1 MYDTIRE
8 ITVSAEDVGERA
20 DVCLARLTDLSR
32 SKIKKLMDAGC
43 IVFEDGTTV
52 KPSYVV
58 ENDDVIEVTIPGERE
73 VRFEPEDIPLDIRYQ
88 DDHIMVV
95 CKPPGMVVHP
105 GRGNIRGT
113 LAAGLLH
120 HCKTLS
126 RVHGDQ
132 RPGIVHRLDKGTSG
146 LLVVALSDRI
156 HHILSDMIQDRRIT
170 REYTAFVW
178 GHPEPPASVIEAP
191 VGRHPKNHVMCAVVE
206 GGRHAVTHYRTT
218 ASYPFLTC
226 LAVTLET
233 GRTHQIRV
241 HLAWRNHHV
250 FGDHDYGGREERFG
264 GFAPEIRYDA
274 RKLLSL
280 IDRQALHA
288 GRLAFPHP
296 ETGEPMEFI
305 APLPDDMQRLE
316 SSLSE

>member
-1 MYDTIRE
+1 MSDTFRE
-8 ITVSAEDVGERA
+8 IIVSAEDAGKRA
-20 DVCLARLTDLSR
+20 DVCIARLTGRSR
-32 SKIKKLMDAGC
+32 SKIKMLMDGGHV
-43 IVFEDGTTV
+43 VFEDGATV
-52 KPSYVV
+52 KPSYAV
-58 ENDDVIEVTIPGERE
+58 ENGDVLEITIPSERE
-73 VRFEPEDIPLDIRYQ
+73 VRFEPEDIPLDIHYQ

-95 CKPPGMVVHP
+95 CKPSGMVVHP

-126 RVHGDQ
+126 RVGGGQ
-132 RPGIVHRLDKGTSG
+132 RPGIVHRLDKDTSG
-146 LLVVALSDRI
+146 LLIVALSDWV
-156 HHILSDMIQDRRIT
+156 HHILSDMIRERRID

-178 GHPEPPASVIEAP
+178 GHPEPPGGVIEAP
-191 VGRHPKNHVMCAVVE
+191 VGRHPKNPVLCAVVE

-218 ASYPFLTC
+218 ASHQFLTR

-264 GFAPEIRYDA
+264 GFAPEIRHDA

-296 ETGEPMEFI
+296 VTGAPMEII
-305 APLPDDMQRLE
+305 APLPDDMQSLE
-316 SSLSE
+316 SALSE